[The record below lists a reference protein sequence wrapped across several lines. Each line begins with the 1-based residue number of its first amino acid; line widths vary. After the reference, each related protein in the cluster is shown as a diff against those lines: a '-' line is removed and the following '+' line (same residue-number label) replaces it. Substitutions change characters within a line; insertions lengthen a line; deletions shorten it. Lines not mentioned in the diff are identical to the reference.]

1 MYIAPKSTKE
11 SRAHSPGDLMWHIMP
26 VKIAPALSQQVL
38 FGVPT
43 PVAHPGVLTWKE
55 GQLSKSWRA
64 NNSM

>member
-1 MYIAPKSTKE
+1 
-11 SRAHSPGDLMWHIMP
+11 MWHIMP